1 MDNPALTEHRTLRLF
16 TLFVLYVAQGLPIG
30 LFYFA
35 LPSWQAQNGA
45 TAAAIGGVLA
55 LTSLPWSLKLVNG
68 VFMDRFAFLPMG
80 RRRPWVIVAQGSI
93 VIGLLAM
100 AAANPDPLDAGL
112 LGAFALAIN
121 IATSFQDVAVDGL
134 AVDVLPAAEHGRANG
149 FMFGG
154 QAIGIAAGASLSGT
168 LIAGYG
174 LPAAMLALAGL
185 VSGILMLVLVVRE
198 RPGERLLP
206 WTKGAS
212 AATNLGR
219 QLGSFAA
226 IVRIVYTSMADQPTL
241 MAALALF
248 LAGATYGLMVGLLP
262 LLGVRALGWTDDTFA
277 NWAGRA
283 NLSAGLLGVFVFGF
297 LTESLG
303 PRRTFMLAMVAMAI
317 AGVTFL
323 GLLPLAHCPALL
335 VAAIFV
341 FIALDNLRTVSSA
354 ALAMRLCVPAV
365 AATQFSLMMAVAN
378 LGISAA
384 SAGLGTLDRLGGIP
398 AMLVALTVMG
408 VASAAVAL
416 LARAGR

>member
-323 GLLPLAHCPALL
+323 GLLPLAHGPALL

>member
-283 NLSAGLLGVFVFGF
+283 NLAAGLLGVFVFGF

-323 GLLPLAHCPALL
+323 GLLPLAHGPALL